1 MSLGLKPDY
10 DKIDRQIMKLVV
22 IAGVVGLLLMVW
34 WHSREGYY
42 RFIDKCD
49 ARVERFWRGL

>member
-10 DKIDRQIMKLVV
+10 DKEDMRILKCFV
-22 IAGVVGLLLMVW
+22 IAGVIVIVLMVW

-49 ARVERFWRGL
+49 ARVERFWGCL

>member
-10 DKIDRQIMKLVV
+10 DKEDMRIMKVVVV
-22 IAGVVGLLLMVW
+22 IGVIGLLFIVW

-42 RFIDKCD
+42 RFMDKCD
-49 ARVERFWRGL
+49 ARVERFWRGE